1 MLFHIP
7 FKVVVAA
14 ILAVASARGQLS
26 QAGGYSTKI
35 GQNDVFVAVGKQD
48 IVNLVVLDYT
58 NRKLDIALTGLDVNN
73 SASGLTLLGRT
84 YSFQISGGVA
94 RGSYGGASFTAPKEL
109 IYGSFA
115 SKAGGYNGVIQE
127 GSSTGIATIGFS
139 ATGKV
144 LLLYG
149 GLNGDVGGIGQ
160 VSPNGQVTIPM
171 TNGNTYSFV
180 FRPDP
185 ILLVA
190 GSGNI
195 LVNGRPALSYL
206 FFNNGEVK
214 LANISTRGIVS
225 VGSPLTAGF
234 VITGQGAKTVLIRGI
249 GPSLSIFGVASPC
262 PDTQLV
268 LYSGQSVIATNTDWQ
283 QNQNLSEIGL
293 ATPQVGAF
301 GLPTGSRD
309 SVLLVTVEPGAYTVQ
324 VAAQGITGGEALV
337 EIYQVY

>member
-1 MLFHIP
+1 MISLILPRLF
-7 FKVVVAA
+7 FVAIIA
-14 ILAVASARGQLS
+14 AVSAKAQLS

-35 GQNDVFVAVGKQD
+35 GQSDVFVAVAKQD
-48 IVNLVVLDYT
+48 TVNLLVLDYA
-58 NRKLDIALTGLDVNN
+58 NRRVDIALTGLDANN
-73 SASGLTLLGRT
+73 SASGLTLLGRS
-84 YSFQISGGVA
+84 YSFQVSGGVA
-94 RGSYGGASFTAPKEL
+94 RGSYGGVSFTASKDL
-109 IYGSFA
+109 IYGSYA

-127 GSSTGIATIGFS
+127 GSFTGIASIGFS

-144 LLLYG
+144 LLLQSG
-149 GLNGDVGGIGQ
+149 PNGDVAGIGQ

-171 TNGNTYSFV
+171 TNGSIYSFV

-195 LVNGRPALSYL
+195 TVNGRTASSYV

-214 LANISTRGIVS
+214 LANISTRGNVS
-225 VGSPLTAGF
+225 AGAPLTAGF

-262 PDTQLV
+262 PDTQLL
-268 LYSGQSVIATNTDWQ
+268 LYSGQSVISTNNDWQ
-283 QNQNLSEIGL
+283 QNQNVTEIGL

-301 GLPTGSRD
+301 ALPAGSRD
-309 SVLLVTVEPGAYTVQ
+309 GVLLVTLEPGAYTVQ
-324 VAAQGITGGEALV
+324 VAAQGSAGGEALV
-337 EIYQVY
+337 EVYQVN

>member
-1 MLFHIP
+1 MFSISP
-7 FKVVVAA
+7 SKVFVAA
-14 ILAVASARGQLS
+14 ILAVVSAKAQLS

-48 IVNLVVLDYT
+48 TVNLLVLDYT
-58 NRKLDIALTGLDVNN
+58 NRRIDIALTGLDSNN
-73 SASGLTLLGRT
+73 SAAGLTSLGRS
-84 YSFQISGGVA
+84 YSFQVSGGVA
-94 RGSYGGASFTAPKEL
+94 RGSYGGVSFSAPKES
-109 IYGSFA
+109 IYGSYA

-144 LLLYG
+144 ILLYSSSS
-149 GLNGDVGGIGQ
+149 GDVGGVGQ

-171 TNGNTYSFV
+171 TNGSTYSFV

-190 GSGNI
+190 GSGSI
-195 LVNGRPALSYL
+195 SVNGRASLSYV

-214 LANISTRGIVS
+214 LANISTRGVVS
-225 VGSPLTAGF
+225 AAAPLTAGF
-234 VITGQGAKTVLIRGI
+234 VITGQGAKTVLVRGV
-249 GPSLSIFGVASPC
+249 GPSLSLFGVASPC
-262 PDTQLV
+262 PDTQLF

-283 QNQNLSEIGL
+283 QNQNVSEIGL

-301 GLPTGSRD
+301 ALPTGSRD
-309 SVLLVTVEPGAYTVQ
+309 GVLLVTLEPGAYTVQ
-324 VAAQGITGGEALV
+324 VAAQGSAGGEALV
-337 EIYQVY
+337 EVYQVN